1 MKTRWLEIA
10 CGVIVLNLLACGGGA
25 GGGNGGEDSAGADG
39 GAGGGGGGADGGG
52 DADCPASEP
61 ICSAFENG
69 GSAGGYVEVSLA
81 EGDDAAVVLT
91 NSLPDYPVTD
101 AGENPN
107 EALPQDL
114 EFRVPLA
121 PSPGP
126 SEAGLGHVGVAWNGV
141 SLFNPSDAR
150 DIGGC
155 TGNAAYLESDGMD
168 DYGGH
173 PTMRGEYHY
182 HTGDFMRHA
191 AELGLSHDPD
201 EHSSLV
207 GYAFDGIPIYGPYG
221 FAVATGDG
229 GTIAE
234 LRSCYRLKEER
245 TCCEDGPRCSTDS
258 MFNGKPLVM
267 GAFIEDFE
275 FDQAALDAGECELDE
290 FNSRVAATPEYPSPV
305 RVYVM
310 TFDSEGRAAFP
321 FLFGTRYWGAAAV
334 QP

>member
-1 MKTRWLEIA
+1 MKTTWLEVA
-10 CGVIVLNLLACGGGA
+10 CGAILASVLACGGGA
-25 GGGNGGEDSAGADG
+25 DAP
-39 GAGGGGGGADGGG
+39 GGGADGGG
-52 DADCPASEP
+52 GGGEADGSANSACPASEP
-61 ICSAFENG
+61 ICGAFENS

-81 EGDDAAVVLT
+81 EGEDAAIVRT
-91 NSLPDYPVTD
+91 NSLPDYPATD
-101 AGENPN
+101 FGDNPN

-121 PSPGP
+121 PSAGP

-173 PTMRGEYHY
+173 PTGRGEYHY
-182 HTGDFMRHA
+182 HTGDFVRHA
-191 AELGLSHDPD
+191 GELGLSHDPG
-201 EHSSLV
+201 EHSSLF

-221 FAVATGDG
+221 FADATAADDS
-229 GTIAE
+229 IAE

-245 TCCEDGPRCSTDS
+245 TCCVDGPRCSTDS
-258 MFNGKPLVM
+258 IFAGKPLVM
-267 GAFIEDFE
+267 GAFVEDFE
-275 FDQAALDAGECELDE
+275 FDQAARDAGDCELDE
-290 FNSRVAATPEYPSPV
+290 FNSRVAATPEYTSPV

-310 TFDSEGRAAFP
+310 TFDGDGHAAFP
-321 FLFGTRYWGAAAV
+321 FIFGTRYWGAAAD

>member
-1 MKTRWLEIA
+1 MKTTWLAIA
-10 CGVIVLNLLACGGGA
+10 CGAIVGNLLACGGGA
-25 GGGNGGEDSAGADG
+25 EGPDPGTGAD
-39 GAGGGGGGADGGG
+39 GGGGGGKADGSG
-52 DADCPASEP
+52 DAACPASEP
-61 ICSAFENG
+61 ICSAFVNS
-69 GSAGGYVEVSLA
+69 GSAGGHVEVSLA
-81 EGDDAAVVLT
+81 EDGAAAIVST
-91 NSLPDYPVTD
+91 NSLPDYPATD
-101 AGENPN
+101 FGDNPN

-121 PSPGP
+121 PSAGP

-173 PTMRGEYHY
+173 PTGRGEYHY
-182 HTGDFMRHA
+182 HTGDFVEHA
-191 AELGLSHDPD
+191 AELGLVNQPGT
-201 EHSSLV
+201 HSSLV
-207 GYAFDGIPIYGPYG
+207 GYAFDGVPIYGPYG
-221 FAVATGDG
+221 SAADG
-229 GTIAE
+229 SIAE

-245 TCCEDGPRCSTDS
+245 TCCVDGPRCSTDS
-258 MFNGKPLVM
+258 LFAGKLLSM
-267 GAFIEDFE
+267 GAFVEDFE
-275 FDQAALDAGECELDE
+275 FDQPAFDAGECDLDE

-310 TFDSEGRAAFP
+310 TFDDEGHAAFP
-321 FLFGTRYWGAAAV
+321 FIFGTRYWGAAPD